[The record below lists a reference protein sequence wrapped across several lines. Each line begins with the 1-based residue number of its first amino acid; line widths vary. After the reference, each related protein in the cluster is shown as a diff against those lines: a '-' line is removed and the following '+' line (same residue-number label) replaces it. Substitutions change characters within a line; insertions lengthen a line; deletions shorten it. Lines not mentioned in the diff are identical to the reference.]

1 MIFSWSVTDQSIGRI
16 LIYPMFTSKFVA
28 VIMQIELQVSEPT
41 GRIESREIVYN
52 FLFNLRKLRLARF
65 KLFSLSS

>member
-1 MIFSWSVTDQSIGRI
+1 
-16 LIYPMFTSKFVA
+16 
-28 VIMQIELQVSEPT
+28 MQIELQVSEPT